1 MPSTRL
7 QSLRMQLVDVV
18 EMPLSGRLDM
28 LGQHRHT
35 VLVAVAVAYHDLI
48 VDKVN
53 VFYP

>member
-7 QSLRMQLVDVV
+7 EILRMQLVDVV
-18 EMPLSGRLDM
+18 EMPLSGRFDM
-28 LGQHRHT
+28 LGQHRHP
-35 VLVAVAVAYHDLI
+35 VLVAFAVAYHDLI